1 MERLVIVPDEQV
13 DRFALQARLRAIA
26 GEVKAENLAYLMGE
40 QSARVLLNGMHA
52 TEKQEVLVWGR
63 SDRSFLVSWTS
74 LTPLEEVAGVLASDH
89 EEGLVSQVFESG
101 QTVVQN
107 ADELRGATWT
117 NLTEIRGRAIGSMA
131 GAPVSLFGRPT
142 AVLTLVGYREGDAP
156 GYLSFEDAARLTRV
170 ASLLARLLEDR
181 LIRAAL
187 GLETL

>member
-40 QSARVLLNGMHA
+40 QSARVVLNGMHPS
-52 TEKQEVLVWGR
+52 ERQEVLVWGR
-63 SDRSFLVSWTS
+63 SERSFLAAWTS
-74 LTPLEEVAGVLASDH
+74 LTPLEEVAGALASDN
-89 EEGLVSQVFESG
+89 EEGLVSQVFESS

-107 ADELRGATWT
+107 DDELRGATWT
-117 NLTEIRGRAIGSMA
+117 NLTEIRGRAIRSMA
-131 GAPVSLFGRPT
+131 GSPVTLFGRPT
-142 AVLTLVGYREGDAP
+142 AVLTLVEYREGDTP
-156 GYLSFEDAARLTRV
+156 GSLTFDDAARLTRV
-170 ASLLARLLEDR
+170 ALLLARLLEDR